1 MLLGVFKKK
10 KKPWLE
16 NVAQCTQVPNFDF
29 EKKHLCQ
36 KMLLDVFKKN
46 KKTFARKCC
55 SMYSRKRKK
64 PLLENVAR
72 CTQGPSFDS
81 EDLSSPEEEKVV
93 DIRSSTSCQI
103 HMYVIY

>member
-1 MLLGVFKKK
+1 
-10 KKPWLE
+10 
-16 NVAQCTQVPNFDF
+16 
-29 EKKHLCQ
+29 
-36 KMLLDVFKKN
+36 MLLDVLKVPILTL
-46 KKTFARKCC
+46 KKT
-55 SMYSRKRKK
+55 